1 MRPFKQRQYWDTP
14 PWDLSDTMRRAMD
27 LVEMLLEVKPVRRVR
42 VTPDVR
48 PALVVASDAQVEP
61 GDWPG
66 GGVLIHDP
74 LGQKVAR
81 HLQFRQGCLTEWGLT
96 LEDIANGKQ
105 PIALC
110 EAAML
115 PLAMIAMPEV
125 FRGRSVVWYVDNTSA
140 MASFVKGA
148 SANAHLERIV
158 AIFWMCSFLLK
169 ATIWV
174 EWVDS
179 EGNWSD
185 GLSRALAADRFVVD
199 HGFETAEI
207 LPEMA
212 WWSEPLLAVW
222 NRLTRLLSEQALG
235 R

>member
-1 MRPFKQRQYWDTP
+1 M
-14 PWDLSDTMRRAMD
+14 
-27 LVEMLLEVKPVRRVR
+27 
-42 VTPDVR
+42 
-48 PALVVASDAQVEP
+48 
-61 GDWPG
+61 
-66 GGVLIHDP
+66 HDP
-74 LGQKVAR
+74 LGPKVTR
-81 HLQFRQGCLTEWGLT
+81 HLQFRQGCLTLWDLT
-96 LEDIANGKQ
+96 LEDIANGRQ

-158 AIFWMCSFLLK
+158 AICWMCSFHLR

-179 EGNWSD
+179 HANWSD
-185 GLSRALAADRFVVD
+185 GLSRALAGDQFVVD
-199 HGFETAEI
+199 HNFVTEEVM
-207 LPEMA
+207 PDMA
-212 WWSEPLLAVW
+212 WWSEPLNEVW
-222 NRLTRLLSEQALG
+222 DRLTLLLSEQALG
-235 R
+235 V